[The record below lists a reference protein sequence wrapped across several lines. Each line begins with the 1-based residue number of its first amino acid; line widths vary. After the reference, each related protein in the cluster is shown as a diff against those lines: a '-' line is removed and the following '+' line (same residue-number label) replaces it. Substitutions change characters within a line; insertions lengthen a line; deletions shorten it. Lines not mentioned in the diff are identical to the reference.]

1 MKNLFLHTFLAAA
14 LLTGTSLCR
23 PAQAQTLDFGS
34 SSGSSSNPTNF
45 EQLAKEEAGKTG
57 AEWPAGQTS
66 STVSDAYGKTET
78 TVTTGTV
85 DSSKGMSDVSTGSSS
100 GTSTSTGSGSSASG
114 SGSTAAAGSGT
125 GTAAGSS
132 SGSGSADSSKKAEDA
147 TKYTGVFN
155 DRQIVPNSMAIYC
168 KTNAEDMV
176 KESKK
181 LYDCIN
187 LIAQKINATDTA
199 VRDENRL
206 RYDEIRYEE
215 LKTLMSQAVAKGASI
230 SNYEKIQNEVGN
242 ASGQTKT
249 EHEDN
254 VAIANTLSTLTDV
267 INTMRDLYAERL
279 KNEAIAGINSINPE
293 VIAKMAK
300 NAEAAD
306 GTNEGKGSETAAD
319 SGAASGKGTQET
331 SSTEVEMKENMPKT
345 SEFTWV
351 EGNTCSRR
359 VCDSTDPNNC
369 RDEEQ
374 TCPDNTYPLS
384 DGISV
389 ICFMGKCVQ
398 HDLASICTDETLQKI
413 NKNLVT
419 ASGGKCTFGDGKEV
433 DCQDGIYSNGFAC
446 LNGTCKSCKEELQ

>member
-23 PAQAQTLDFGS
+23 PAQAQTLDF
-34 SSGSSSNPTNF
+34 GSSSNPTNF

-85 DSSKGMSDVSTGSSS
+85 DSGKGMSDVSPSSSTGSSS
-100 GTSTSTGSGSSASG
+100 GTSTGSGSGASG
-114 SGSTAAAGSGT
+114 SGSTAAGSGS

-187 LIAQKINATDTA
+187 QIAQKINATDTA

-279 KNEAIAGINSINPE
+279 KNEAIAGINSINPD

-300 NAEAAD
+300 NADATD
-306 GTNEGKGSETAAD
+306 DKNGGTDKGTATD
-319 SGAASGKGTQET
+319 TGAASGKGTQET
-331 SSTEVEMKENMPKT
+331 NSTEVEIKEETPKT

-351 EGNTCSRR
+351 EGNNCMRM
-359 VCDSTDPNNC
+359 VCKGSGENDCTN
-369 RDEEQ
+369 ETQ
-374 TCPDNTYPLS
+374 VCPDNTYPLS
-384 DGISV
+384 NGISV

-398 HDLASICTDETLQKI
+398 HDLASLCTDGSLQQI
-413 NKNLVT
+413 NKKLVS
-419 ASGGKCTFGDGKEV
+419 ASGGKCSFGDGKEV
-433 DCQDGIYSNGFAC
+433 DCQDGIYSNGYAC
-446 LNGTCKSCKEELQ
+446 LNGTCKKCLEELQ

>member
-23 PAQAQTLDFGS
+23 QAQAQTLDFGS
-34 SSGSSSNPTNF
+34 NSGSSNPSNF
-45 EQLAKEEAGKTG
+45 EQLAKEDAGKTG

-100 GTSTSTGSGSSASG
+100 GTSTGTGSGSSASG
-114 SGSTAAAGSGT
+114 SGSTAAGSGF
-125 GTAAGSS
+125 GTAAAGSS
-132 SGSGSADSSKKAEDA
+132 SGSASADSSKKAEDA

-176 KESKK
+176 KERKK

-187 LIAQKINATDTA
+187 LIAQKINDTDTA

-279 KNEAIAGINSINPE
+279 KNEAIAGINSINPD

-300 NAEAAD
+300 NADETD
-306 GTNEGKGSETAAD
+306 STNGGTASGTATD
-319 SGAASGKGTQET
+319 TGAASGKGTQET
-331 SSTEVEMKENMPKT
+331 NSTEVEVKENMPKT
-345 SEFTWV
+345 SEYTWV
-351 EGNTCSRR
+351 EGNNCSRR
-359 VCDSTDPNNC
+359 VCKGSGENDC
-369 RDEEQ
+369 IDEKQ
-374 TCPDNTYPLS
+374 VCPDNTYPLS

-413 NKNLVT
+413 NKKLVT

-433 DCQDGIYSNGFAC
+433 DCQDGIYSNGYAC
-446 LNGTCKSCKEELQ
+446 LNGTCKSCKDEL